1 MQMQLL
7 SEMNWGLIVSMV
19 LMSGVLAYIGDRV
32 GMHYGKKRISFLTL
46 RPRHTS
52 QIITVLTGIL
62 ISIAMLVTFSFVSE
76 DIRAALFSMKFI
88 QSQIT
93 NLTADLQASR
103 DEAKLS
109 ALELVKSEE
118 MLAAQKT
125 QLQDV
130 EQRLAAVTPEL
141 NNARSDLERIRNEQ
155 ARLELEKTT
164 LEAALTELRSEAD
177 TLRAGLSQV
186 RSGRISVFADE
197 LLAQQEIL
205 PDSDRDA
212 VERVFSEL
220 RRRTEFVL
228 ATRLGINVENVI
240 LAVDIHD
247 EQAKITQ
254 CAMAPKRKILRALAG
269 ANVVA
274 GEDVRIRY
282 EVSDSALVYA
292 KGTVLH
298 DEVVDV
304 GEYGADG
311 EAILYTMLRQVNQR
325 AVRDGIMTN
334 PATGKVGTLEATE
347 FFNAVEEVRKGRG
360 QLRIVISAA
369 NDLYTEGPV
378 QIVISVRAK
387 NAPTA

>member
-1 MQMQLL
+1 MQLL

-19 LMSGVLAYIGDRV
+19 LMSGALAYIGDRV

-62 ISIAMLVTFSFVSE
+62 IAIAMLVTFSFVSE
-76 DIRAALFSMKFI
+76 DVRTALFSMKFI

-93 NLTADLQASR
+93 NLTADLQTSR
-103 DEAKLS
+103 DEARLS

-130 EQRLAAVTPEL
+130 EKRLAAVTPEL
-141 NNARSDLERIRNEQ
+141 INARSDLERIRNEQ
-155 ARLELEKTT
+155 ARLEQEKKS

-186 RSGRISVFADE
+186 RSGRIAVFADE
-197 LLAQQEIL
+197 LLSQQEIL
-205 PDSDRDA
+205 PDSDRDT
-212 VERVFSEL
+212 VERAFSEL

-228 ATRLGINVENVI
+228 ATRLGVSVESIV
-240 LAVDIHD
+240 LAVDIED

-254 CAMAPKRKILRALAG
+254 CTREPKRKILRALAG
-269 ANVVA
+269 ANIVA
-274 GEDVRIRY
+274 GEDVRVRY
-282 EVSDSALVYA
+282 DVSDSTLVYA
-292 KGTVLH
+292 KGTVLFE
-298 DEVVDV
+298 EVVDI
-304 GEYGADG
+304 GESGADG
-311 EAILYTMLRQVNQR
+311 EAMLYTILRQVNQK

-347 FFNAVEEVRKGRG
+347 FFNAVEEIRKSRG

-378 QIVISVRAK
+378 QIVISVRAN
-387 NAPTA
+387 NAPTS